1 MKLLLVYYR
10 YVINLFRP
18 QISRLGV
25 SYGRRTPETCPV
37 SWRRGLNRNLVL
49 SMGKNKK
56 RSGPIDESHLD
67 VSERQAGTVRFVD
80 THTHLL
86 STFSAYRSKYP
97 LGKYETVYDFVQ
109 GLYGSK
115 KVDGII
121 DVFCEAPVQSGWKEL
136 ADSALSP
143 EKKSTQW
150 GGIDYWFVMGA
161 STTYMRLLRV
171 LTTTQVYIRKAPIF
185 A

>member
-1 MKLLLVYYR
+1 
-10 YVINLFRP
+10 
-18 QISRLGV
+18 
-25 SYGRRTPETCPV
+25 
-37 SWRRGLNRNLVL
+37 
-49 SMGKNKK
+49 MGKNKK

-161 STTYMRLLRV
+161 STTYMRLLCV
-171 LTTTQVYIRKAPIF
+171 LTATQVYIRKAPIF